1 VRNTDAEGRLVLAD
15 CLSYVSKI
23 DGLEAAVDLA
33 TLTGA
38 CVVALGPMAAGLMT
52 NHQPLADDLLRS
64 AAAAGEAVWQ
74 LPLYQEYREHIKSD
88 VADIKN
94 TGIRWGGA
102 ITAALFLQEFVRD
115 GLPWAHMD
123 IAGPAFGEKEYS
135 YLGKGGSG
143 AGVRTLLRWLAPPP

>member
-1 VRNTDAEGRLVLAD
+1 M
-15 CLSYVSKI
+15 S
-23 DGLEAAVDLA
+23 
-33 TLTGA
+33 
-38 CVVALGPMAAGLMT
+38 

-64 AAAAGEAVWQ
+64 AGAAGEAVWQ
-74 LPLYQEYREHIKSD
+74 LPLYAEYREHIKSD

-143 AGVRTLLRWLAPPP
+143 HGVRTLLRWLAPPPA

>member
-1 VRNTDAEGRLVLAD
+1 
-15 CLSYVSKI
+15 
-23 DGLEAAVDLA
+23 VDLA

-38 CVVALGPMAAGLMT
+38 CVVALGPMASGLMS
-52 NHQPLADDLLRS
+52 NDQRLADDLLR
-64 AAAAGEAVWQ
+64 AAGAAGEAVWQ